1 MACFCSSPLE
11 LLSFLFFSS
20 IICWSPSF
28 FLTNYHNWKV
38 TSNSPRISSQPLLT
52 CNRIFFLYISF
63 FITLF
68 NTPEP
73 FVAAFL
79 PHQTISSRH
88 LPHSGNNST
97 RFPSCTFEMKIIMG
111 LFLDFFSSK
120 PSSLDP
126 PWLVD
131 DAATKIWRAHSGC
144 QLLSIFIFSSKQ
156 LGSR

>member
-97 RFPSCTFEMKIIMG
+97 RFPSCTFEMKITMG
-111 LFLDFFSSK
+111 LLCWQVMSK
-120 PSSLDP
+120 NCKVQESNPI
-126 PWLVD
+126 
-131 DAATKIWRAHSGC
+131 AATQSCFWVASMIILIW
-144 QLLSIFIFSSKQ
+144 SIWIFSHDSI
-156 LGSR
+156 